1 MGIGRGGDRP
11 LIIEVAINGARNAA
25 ANPHVPLTGED
36 IVRSADASMRAGAAI
51 LHAHAGMPVV
61 GAGGHHDPEVY
72 LEAFARILELHPGA
86 LLYPTLPGGGPG
98 TQMSRRLAHAC
109 ALADRGLLGM
119 VPVDPGTMNYGAVAA
134 DGAPPGHAA
143 VYQTTYE
150 DVAWAMACARDRNLP
165 CTLSAFE
172 PGFVRLA
179 EAYRLAG
186 KLPAGSIVKLE
197 FSAGRRLFGL
207 KPTPRGL
214 DAWLELFDHERFAW
228 MVTLR
233 DGDPSRGLAQW
244 AIERGGHVRVGIED
258 YGGPRTPRNEEL
270 VAEIAEIGRRCGRR
284 PARPA
289 EVLAVLEAATP
300 QHSQIHG

>member
-1 MGIGRGGDRP
+1 MESKPAGDNP
-11 LIIEVAINGARNAA
+11 LIIEVAINGARSGAS
-25 ANPHVPLTGED
+25 NPHVPLTAEA
-36 IVRSADASMRAGAAI
+36 IVRDTDACMRAGASI
-51 LHAHAGMPVV
+51 LHTHAGMPVV

-72 LEAFARILELHPGA
+72 LEAFAQILQLHPGA

-98 TQMSRRLAHAC
+98 TRMSQRLAHAC
-109 ALADRGLLGM
+109 VLADRGLLGM
-119 VPVDPGTMNYGAVAA
+119 VPVDPGTMNYGAIAA
-134 DGAPPGHAA
+134 DGSPPEHAA

-150 DVAWAMACARDRNLP
+150 DVAWAMAYACGKGLP

-207 KPTPRGL
+207 QPTAAGL
-214 DAWLELFDHERFAW
+214 DAWLELFDASRLAW

-233 DGDPSRGLAQW
+233 DGDPSEELAQL

-258 YGGPRTPRNEEL
+258 YGGPRAPRNQDL
-270 VAEIAEIGRRCGRR
+270 VAEIVEIGRRCGRR
-284 PARPA
+284 PAKPA
-289 EVLAVLEAATP
+289 EVSAVLRAATP
-300 QHSQIHG
+300 QHL